1 MPFDLSVLFH
11 WQSSSTVRPFAMSSS
26 SESKSSNS
34 LTNTSGSNLS
44 KTQSNAGSTPPTSI
58 ATSGSP
64 AKSMDSP
71 ILSAD
76 NPGLRIEWARA
87 FNLGK
92 CHARD
97 PRKRPV
103 QYTVFQAGRQDED
116 CDLPTKRSKTL
127 QTTWNFTS
135 TPSSAATIYLN
146 ERMLE
151 LSRITRRAIAARL
164 RYQRLRSRELDLIK
178 SILDDET
185 ELCQTQL
192 SGVDV
197 QIGSIRNMLQDAGV
211 AQIGS
216 MGSRFDP
223 NDAAGPWCES
233 SSDEE
238 SAAIAA
244 SRGSSA
250 CPSDD
255 SNL

>member
-1 MPFDLSVLFH
+1 
-11 WQSSSTVRPFAMSSS
+11 MSSS

-34 LTNTSGSNLS
+34 LTNSSGSNLS
-44 KTQSNAGSTPPTSI
+44 KPQLNAASTPPTSI

-76 NPGLRIEWARA
+76 NPGLRVEWARA
-87 FNLGK
+87 FNLGE
-92 CHARD
+92 CHTRD

-103 QYTVFQAGRQDED
+103 QYTLFQGGRQDED

-164 RYQRLRSRELDLIK
+164 RYQCLRSRELDLIK

-197 QIGSIRNMLQDAGV
+197 QIGSI
-211 AQIGS
+211 
-216 MGSRFDP
+216 
-223 NDAAGPWCES
+223 
-233 SSDEE
+233 
-238 SAAIAA
+238 
-244 SRGSSA
+244 
-250 CPSDD
+250 
-255 SNL
+255 